1 MNTKESLV
9 INQFKTKKILVL
21 WFISER
27 MARHT
32 LNIFSM
38 RLRFARKVKNLSQER
53 VGILAGIEEAS
64 ASARMNQYETGK
76 HLPDFLMAS
85 KIADVLDV
93 PVAYFYTDDDLM
105 AEIILKIHLMSDQQ
119 RLEVLKLID
128 MSNQHT
134 D

>member
-1 MNTKESLV
+1 
-9 INQFKTKKILVL
+9 
-21 WFISER
+21 
-27 MARHT
+27 
-32 LNIFSM
+32 M